1 MRASSP
7 WIRYGLLFAGAA
19 ALSGFTI
26 LRGIN
31 PHDEGLMLQAAARVA
46 GGQLPYGDFWWNY
59 GPAQPF
65 VLGGLN
71 EVFGPSLL
79 AWRVV
84 RVLLDATVAV
94 LAYAIARRDAPQPFA
109 LGAWLAVA
117 GAMAFPTIP
126 SPNPPALA
134 LGLGAILLARRSP
147 VGAGLLAGAAIG
159 FRLELGL
166 ACAAGAAIAAWA
178 AAGRAAAVRAS
189 VAAAGAGIVLV
200 APFAIAGGP
209 GTFWHDTVRFA
220 FDVQPLQRLPL
231 PGGYPHPFDLNKIF
245 EFYFPY
251 VLLAGS
257 GLWLLAAVRDRPP
270 LQAWAPVPHAVVGVG
285 YLVARADEFH
295 LIPLAAVLPILLATA
310 ADREVRAR
318 RALPAA
324 ALTAALA
331 LVALHGLDR
340 KFVQAFRLPPTSR
353 IHLDVADGVR
363 TDPAEARS
371 LEALARYVDARV
383 PPGRPV
389 FVANPRHDLVKVG
402 NPLVYVLLD
411 RPNPT
416 RYDVM
421 QPGVVTTAPVQREMV
436 ADLRRARPRIV
447 VRWLDPV
454 ATEREPNGAGRSS
467 GVRILDRYL
476 ARNYVPAARF
486 GDYGVLR
493 LRYARPIG

>member
-1 MRASSP
+1 VRASSP

-46 GGQLPYGDFWWNY
+46 DGQVPYRDFWWNY

-65 VLGGLN
+65 LFGGLN
-71 EVFGPSLL
+71 ELFGPSLL
-79 AWRVV
+79 AWRVL
-84 RVLLDATVAV
+84 RVLTDGTVAV
-94 LAYAIARRDAPQPFA
+94 LAYAIARRDASQPLA
-109 LGAWLAVA
+109 LGVWLAVA

-126 SPNPPALA
+126 SPNPPAIA

-147 VGAGLLAGAAIG
+147 VGAGLLGGAAVA

-166 ACAAGAAIAAWA
+166 ACVAGAVIAAA
-178 AAGRAAAVRAS
+178 PGGRRAIVRTS
-189 VAAAGAGIVLV
+189 VAAVAAAILLV
-200 APFAIAGGP
+200 VPFAAAGGP
-209 GTFWHDTVRFA
+209 GTFWDDTVGFA
-220 FDVQPLQRLPL
+220 FDQQSLQRLPL
-231 PGGYPHPFDLNKIF
+231 PGAYDHPFDLNKVF

-257 GLWLLAAVRDRPP
+257 ALWLVAAARDRPP
-270 LQAWAPVPHAVVGVG
+270 LPDWAPVPHAAAGVA
-285 YLVARADEFH
+285 YLLARADEFH
-295 LIPLAAVLPILLATA
+295 LIPLAAVLPILLGGA
-310 ADREVRAR
+310 AERERRAR
-318 RALPAA
+318 HVLAA
-324 ALTAALA
+324 GLVAALA

-340 KFVQAFRLPPTSR
+340 KFVQAFRSPSLVR

-363 TDPAEARS
+363 TEPAEARS
-371 LEALARYVDARV
+371 LEDLVHYVDERV

-402 NPLVYVLLD
+402 NPLVYVFLD

-436 ADLRRARPRIV
+436 RDLRRAHPRLIL
-447 VRWLDPV
+447 RWLDPV
-454 ATEREPNGAGRSS
+454 ASQPEPGGAGRSS
-467 GVRILDRYL
+467 GVRVLDRYL
-476 ARNYVPAARF
+476 AGSYVPIRRF
-486 GDYGVLR
+486 GDYEVLVHR
-493 LRYARPIG
+493 